1 MGVARPK
8 PTPRADDLLGD
19 MLSKADV
26 GTYAY
31 PPAGAAQ
38 PHGVSSIAGSAGTTK
53 FTYDANGNL
62 TTQTGATTRSLSWTI
77 FNMPAAITYAGKT
90 ITFQYDADHHR
101 VEQVA
106 PEGTT
111 YYLPDGE
118 LTPSLGAGPVWH
130 VYVQADGQ
138 RVAETYGPTGALKH
152 HYFHNDDQGSIGL
165 ITADGYVYGANG
177 SIVQNEL
184 SDVFGQPRLPTGAT
198 DPSWGANDAT
208 KRRYIN
214 QEDLTDSH
222 LIDLNARVYDPLF
235 AKFLSPDP
243 VIADQDDSQSWN
255 AYAYAH
261 NNPMSG
267 KDPTGLNEEEI
278 TVKAPRPVVT
288 IHTDLGAIGTT
299 RGYIH
304 DLAITAVG
312 HPGSAAAKT
321 LASMGLAAVHGGLTT
336 PSADPDS
343 NDYSIVNGVAGL
355 IQVAVPVS
363 SGGSAGYDRHVI
375 GVRQEV
381 EQLRSEGM
389 NILGTEVDAQNSAL
403 PYGRRYDIVAQN
415 PETSIRFGVEVKTST
430 QGLFKINQKQ
440 FDFDIAT
447 VRGGTTS
454 RVGPIGGV
462 MYRGVCFACAPIEA
476 WHTFILFQGL
486 KSAGVPFSVTASPM
500 PGN

>member
-1 MGVARPK
+1 
-8 PTPRADDLLGD
+8 

-77 FNMPAAITYAGKT
+77 FDMPAAITYAGKT
-90 ITFQYDADHHR
+90 ISFQYDADHHR

-261 NNPMSG
+261 NNPMS
-267 KDPTGLNEEEI
+267 KDDPTGL
-278 TVKAPRPVVT
+278 TACPVRMSERGGCIDFDGAGGDDEQAAKSQTFLVT
-288 IHTDLGAIGTT
+288 PGSKLAQLIHAAAGGD
-299 RGYIH
+299 
-304 DLAITAVG
+304 
-312 HPGSAAAKT
+312 SAAAKKLWAAGVT
-321 LASMGLAAVHGGLTT
+321 DFSEGNASYSLQASIGGGLANGGSGEERDGPAQQQEQKAEVGYGET
-336 PSADPDS
+336 
-343 NDYSIVNGVAGL
+343 AGL
-355 IQVAVPVS
+355 LPAKAANAPAKVKNIYDPSTWDPASTQQLQDARQNIMDISDRNSNVKKSTASDNPIEQQIWNANMDAAGKS
-363 SGGSAGYDRHVI
+363 NGSMSGKYFFIRQDGVGAQHPSKRAGYGQGTPI
-375 GVRQEV
+375 
-381 EQLRSEGM
+381 RSYGPFR
-389 NILGTEVDAQNSAL
+389 NVGGGDVPRGSGTYIDI
-403 PYGRRYDIVAQN
+403 YD
-415 PETSIRFGVEVKTST
+415 K
-430 QGLFKINQKQ
+430 
-440 FDFDIAT
+440 
-447 VRGGTTS
+447 
-454 RVGPIGGV
+454 
-462 MYRGVCFACAPIEA
+462 
-476 WHTFILFQGL
+476 
-486 KSAGVPFSVTASPM
+486 
-500 PGN
+500 